1 MKVCVVGP
9 VHTDK
14 YFGGVA
20 LFTESVADG
29 FLRLGHD
36 VKIITDYA
44 NKSTTLK
51 GVPIISVSNNISR
64 RKITTLKKIRKK
76 VEQFNPDIL
85 ISSLEYSIAFIRR
98 NKKLKEVKR
107 IHFVHGFPSIKHY
120 GFLKMLIM
128 LLLDKLCARYF
139 ERIFINSNFAFMI
152 NNDIYKN
159 RIDKVINIG
168 LGYDFLEEL
177 KNVSE
182 VKNIVNSK
190 ILFVGRLV
198 SAKKVDV
205 ILSAINYIKTKYGI
219 ECELDIVGTGPQEE
233 KLKELAQK
241 FKLKVNFIGN
251 VSPKDTIK
259 FYRNSEIFI
268 SLNPHE
274 PFGMVYLEALANG
287 CKIVCP
293 NSGGQLDFLIDYL
306 DRVKFTNAFDYVSVG
321 ESIMQMLGKQV
332 QPINSKEII
341 EKYSY
346 DNVVKK
352 ILNSF

>member
-9 VHTDK
+9 VNSDK

-29 FLRLGHD
+29 FLRQGHE
-36 VKIITDYA
+36 VNIITDYA
-44 NKSTTLK
+44 NKNNTLK
-51 GVPIISVSNNISR
+51 GVPIISVSDRVSR
-64 RKITTLKKIRKK
+64 KKITTIKKIRRK
-76 VEQFNPDIL
+76 VEEFNPDLL
-85 ISSLEYSIAFIRR
+85 ISSLEYSVAFIRTKR
-98 NKKLKEVKR
+98 NLKNTKR
-107 IHFVHGFPSIKHY
+107 VHFVHGFPSIKHY
-120 GFLKMLIM
+120 GFLKLLII
-128 LLLDKLCARYF
+128 LLLDKLYARNF
-139 ERIFINSNFAFMI
+139 EHIFINSNFSFMI

-168 LGYDFLEEL
+168 LGYDFLEQLE
-177 KNVSE
+177 
-182 VKNIVNSK
+182 NINEIENSMNKK
-190 ILFVGRLV
+190 ILYVGRLV
-198 SAKKVDV
+198 AAKKVDV
-205 ILSAINYIKTKYGI
+205 IILALNYIKDKYGL
-219 ECELDIVGTGPQEE
+219 EYELDIVGTGPDEE
-233 KLKELAQK
+233 KLKELAQE

-293 NSGGQLDFLIDYL
+293 NSGGQLDFLVDYL

-321 ESIMQMLGKQV
+321 ESIVEMLGKKV
-332 QPINSKEII
+332 KPINSKEII